1 MNTSKPF
8 FVTLPLVAFVSLAGC
23 KKASVPSQSAAPLPA
38 ITASPAEQFHHSEGI
53 TTPGETRF
61 FKGSIGSSLGLQMKL
76 MRNGDQLSGS
86 YFYQKVGTKI
96 DLRGN
101 VDKDG
106 NVVLEEFDSGG
117 KQTGVFK
124 GIWKPDPDGLI
135 AIAGNWSK
143 PAGDKG
149 GDKKTAFSVH
159 EEPIALSGG
168 VEVTTKQI
176 KENNKK
182 LKYEIAAEYP
192 QLTGSSNPNFEKF
205 NQVAR
210 NLVTKNVGDF
220 KKELS
225 PPEDLELPSESNG
238 SDINI
243 GYTVAL
249 AQDDLI
255 SIEFQVSSYSQ
266 GAAHSNSS
274 SEVLNFDLKNGKA
287 LKLSD
292 LFKPGAKY
300 LQGISAYCIKDLK
313 KQSKAKGAEG
323 MLDDS
328 WIERGASPTAKNYQ
342 SWAITKKGL
351 GINFDPYQVGPYA
364 AGPQNVLVP
373 YAAIKDLINVDGPV
387 GQFVK

>member
-1 MNTSKPF
+1 
-8 FVTLPLVAFVSLAGC
+8 
-23 KKASVPSQSAAPLPA
+23 
-38 ITASPAEQFHHSEGI
+38 
-53 TTPGETRF
+53 
-61 FKGSIGSSLGLQMKL
+61 MKL
-76 MRNGDQLSGS
+76 IRNAYQLSGS

-106 NVVLEEFDSGG
+106 NIVLEEFDSGG

-143 PAGDKG
+143 PPGDKG

-159 EEPIALSGG
+159 EEPIAFSGG

-176 KENNKK
+176 KESNKK

-225 PPEDLELPSESNG
+225 APEDLELPSESKG

-287 LKLSD
+287 LRLSD

-300 LQGISAYCIKDLK
+300 LQAMSAYCIKDLK

-364 AGPQNVLVP
+364 AGPQNVLVL
-373 YAAIKDLINVDGPV
+373 YAAIKDLINVDGPI